1 LRAKA
6 RLADRNKTLVPC
18 MIEPCERP
26 IMFALTQAAELAHW
40 HGAAD
45 GSARQS
51 AVR

>member
-1 LRAKA
+1 
-6 RLADRNKTLVPC
+6 

-26 IMFALTQAAELAHW
+26 IMSELTQAAELAHW

-51 AVR
+51 AVRQRISRCRECRR